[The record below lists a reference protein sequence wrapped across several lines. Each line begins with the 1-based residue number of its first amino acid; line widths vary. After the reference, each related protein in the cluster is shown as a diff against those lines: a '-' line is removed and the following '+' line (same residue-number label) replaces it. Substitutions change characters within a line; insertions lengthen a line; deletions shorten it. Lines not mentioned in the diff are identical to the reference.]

1 MRLPPPLLTRFTC
14 SSKGAV
20 AIEFAFLMPVLIILL
35 MLGVQV
41 VAYVN
46 CVRKV
51 ELLAT
56 SISEMIS
63 QAAPQP
69 GASTAYVNAQDLHF
83 AYDAGLVVFPY
94 LMSDARRQGV
104 AWWQDIYIDFASVQF
119 TSINGKSCPANGDQS
134 SCYNANVV
142 WTSSGTTGT
151 NYRACGT
158 SAGQAPYQQPMNDT
172 SSPSKLSLPR
182 SIFGAGSVV
191 VIDVVFTFHPV
202 FAGNLLPTLTIARS
216 VYVRPRYA
224 TLIDF
229 DTTNNDGIAT
239 LCNGYS

>member
-1 MRLPPPLLTRFTC
+1 MRRPPALLMGFTC
-14 SSKGAV
+14 SARGAV
-20 AIEFAFLMPVLIILL
+20 AIEFAFLMPVLVILL
-35 MLGVQV
+35 ILGVQV

-46 CVRKV
+46 CVRRV

-83 AYDAGLVVFPY
+83 AYDSGLVVFPY
-94 LMSDARRQGV
+94 LMSDASRQGV
-104 AWWQDIYIDFASVQF
+104 AWWQDIYIDFSSVQF
-119 TSINGKSCPANGDQS
+119 TSINGKTCPVNGDQS

-142 WTSSGTTGT
+142 WTSTGTTGT
-151 NYRACGT
+151 NYRACGN
-158 SAGQAPYQQPMNDT
+158 SAGQAPYQLPMADT
-172 SSPSKLSLPR
+172 SSPNKLALPR

-191 VIDVVFTFHPV
+191 VIDIVFTFRPV
-202 FAGNLLPTLTIARS
+202 FAGTLMPTLTIARS

-239 LCNGYS
+239 LCQGYS